1 MVEMTPARLTQLAR
15 ARELAA
21 QARERLKQMTP
32 EEKASHLTAKAATI
46 LKKAGKAQPSS
57 ETMPQPEAPEDEPQ
71 PDEPPRAEPPG
82 EPLDPAPEPLREDRG
97 QGGQGGEDGAA
108 AVLVARPETPAAAPR
123 RRVRRRIIIEAS
135 SSSDSDSVD
144 EEILWQRPPRRGKR
158 PAAAATVV
166 DRVQDVEHHRDDR
179 QHKPDHAGLHLAQL
193 RALGLI

>member
-46 LKKAGKAQPSS
+46 LKRAGKAQPSS
-57 ETMPQPEAPEDEPQ
+57 EAVPQPEAPEDKPQ
-71 PDEPPRAEPPG
+71 PDEPPRAEPPS

-97 QGGQGGEDGAA
+97 QGGEGGAVA
-108 AVLVARPETPAAAPR
+108 AVAPPEAPAPR
-123 RRVRRRIIIEAS
+123 RRVKRRIVIEAS

-144 EEILWQRPPRRGKR
+144 EEIVWQRGSRRGKR
-158 PAAAATVV
+158 PAAAAAVV
-166 DRVQDVEHHRDDR
+166 DRVQHIEHKRDDR
-179 QHKPDHAGLHLAQL
+179 QHKTDHAGLHFTQL